1 MTRQV
6 FILGDQPLPE
16 GSSKPYALL
25 TANPT
30 KEHHYIAQTEQRQH
44 AHNPQVSP
52 QNQNVYRLPLSLFGT
67 HPHQPHD
74 EGKKRKHSAK
84 PAAPPEAASV
94 NIIGNLAAKN
104 LYTLT
109 FVENT
114 GNQYNLE
121 SWFNRHES
129 GYEDACEHLRTLP
142 GCCLKTSEASFAK
155 TSEASFAK
163 TSKAGLDK
171 TDSVKVPDALWRV
184 LRLKFLGILRNPR
197 NHQNPFAYRLLQV
210 LRSRLPEAGF
220 EFVSLISRRDPKR
233 IESIMQDFHF
243 SFLGYVNWLSG
254 LYGML
259 SEGVSQ
265 PSLFERLFCAVF
277 AEPQAVKIELFRYP
291 DDTGLCLF
299 GDSGFCI
306 QASSELISI
315 GVNISHDM
323 FAVVHLQAAR
333 WHDFKN
339 TFHHDTPKLQGKV
352 KVIDGDQTQR
362 VMFNRLCIRQ
372 SHEAVFGRSPNVKDY
387 I

>member
-67 HPHQPHD
+67 HSHQPHD
-74 EGKKRKHSAK
+74 ESKKRKHAAK
-84 PAAPPEAASV
+84 PAALPEAASV

-104 LYTLT
+104 LYTLA

-142 GCCLKTSEASFAK
+142 GCCLKTSNASFAK
-155 TSEASFAK
+155 TSEASF
-163 TSKAGLDK
+163 TE

-197 NHQNPFAYRLLQV
+197 NHQNPFAYRLLQI
-210 LRSRLPEAGF
+210 LRSLLPEAGF

-291 DDTGLCLF
+291 GDTGLCLF
-299 GDSGFCI
+299 GDSGFCL

-323 FAVVHLQAAR
+323 FAVIHLQAAR

-339 TFHHDTPKLQGKV
+339 TFHHNAPKLQGKV
-352 KVIDGDQTQR
+352 KIIDGDQTQR

-372 SHEAVFGRSPNVKDY
+372 PHEAVFGRSPNVKDY

>member
-67 HPHQPHD
+67 HSHQPHD
-74 EGKKRKHSAK
+74 ESKKRKHAAK
-84 PAAPPEAASV
+84 PAALPEAASV

-104 LYTLT
+104 LYTLA

-142 GCCLKTSEASFAK
+142 GCRLKTSN
-155 TSEASFAK
+155 ASFAK
-163 TSKAGLDK
+163 TSKTCLDQ

-197 NHQNPFAYRLLQV
+197 NHQNPFAYRLLQI
-210 LRSRLPEAGF
+210 LRSLLPEAGF

-291 DDTGLCLF
+291 GDTGLCLF
-299 GDSGFCI
+299 GDSGFCL
-306 QASSELISI
+306 QASSALISI

-339 TFHHDTPKLQGKV
+339 TFHHNAPKLQGKV
-352 KVIDGDQTQR
+352 KIVDGDQTQR
-362 VMFNRLCIRQ
+362 IMFNRLCIRQ
-372 SHEAVFGRSPNVKDY
+372 SHEAVFGRSPTVKDY

>member
-44 AHNPQVSP
+44 AHNLQVSP

-67 HPHQPHD
+67 HSYQPHN
-74 EGKKRKHSAK
+74 ERKKRKHAAK

-104 LYTLT
+104 LYTLA

-142 GCCLKTSEASFAK
+142 GCRLKMSEASFVKTSEAGF
-155 TSEASFAK
+155 TE
-163 TSKAGLDK
+163 

-197 NHQNPFAYRLLQV
+197 NHQNPFAYRLLQI

-277 AEPQAVKIELFRYP
+277 AEPEAVKIELFRYP

-299 GDSGFCI
+299 GDSGFCL

-339 TFHHDTPKLQGKV
+339 TFHHDAPKLQGKV
-352 KVIDGDQTQR
+352 KIIDGNQTQR

>member
-74 EGKKRKHSAK
+74 ERKKRKHAAK
-84 PAAPPEAASV
+84 PAALPEVASV

-142 GCCLKTSEASFAK
+142 GCRLKTSEASFAK
-155 TSEASFAK
+155 TSR
-163 TSKAGLDK
+163 TCLNQ

-299 GDSGFCI
+299 GDSGFCL

-339 TFHHDTPKLQGKV
+339 TFHHDAPKLQGKV
-352 KVIDGDQTQR
+352 KIIDGDQTQR

>member
-67 HPHQPHD
+67 HSHQPHD
-74 EGKKRKHSAK
+74 ERKKRKHAAK
-84 PAAPPEAASV
+84 PAATPKAASV
-94 NIIGNLAAKN
+94 NIIGNLSAKN
-104 LYTLT
+104 LYTLA

-142 GCCLKTSEASFAK
+142 GCRLKTSEASFAK
-155 TSEASFAK
+155 TSEAGF
-163 TSKAGLDK
+163 TE

-197 NHQNPFAYRLLQV
+197 NHQNPFAYRLLQI

-291 DDTGLCLF
+291 GDTGLCLF
-299 GDSGFCI
+299 GDSGFCL

-339 TFHHDTPKLQGKV
+339 TFHHDAPKLQGKV
-352 KVIDGDQTQR
+352 KIIDGDQTQR

>member
-67 HPHQPHD
+67 HSHQPHD
-74 EGKKRKHSAK
+74 ESKKRKHAAK
-84 PAAPPEAASV
+84 PAALPEAASV

-104 LYTLT
+104 LYTLA

-142 GCCLKTSEASFAK
+142 GCCLKTSNASFAK
-155 TSEASFAK
+155 TSEASF
-163 TSKAGLDK
+163 TE

-197 NHQNPFAYRLLQV
+197 NHQNPFAYRLLQI

-299 GDSGFCI
+299 GDSGFCL

-339 TFHHDTPKLQGKV
+339 TFHHDAPKLQGKV
-352 KVIDGDQTQR
+352 KIIDGNQTQR

-372 SHEAVFGRSPNVKDY
+372 SHQAVFGRSPNVKDY

>member
-67 HPHQPHD
+67 HSHQPHD
-74 EGKKRKHSAK
+74 ESKKRKHAAK
-84 PAAPPEAASV
+84 PAALPEAASV

-104 LYTLT
+104 LYTLA

-142 GCCLKTSEASFAK
+142 GCCLKTSEASF
-155 TSEASFAK
+155 TE
-163 TSKAGLDK
+163 

-197 NHQNPFAYRLLQV
+197 NHQNPFAYRLLQI
-210 LRSRLPEAGF
+210 LRSLLPEAGF

-291 DDTGLCLF
+291 GNTGLCLF
-299 GDSGFCI
+299 GDSGFCL

-323 FAVVHLQAAR
+323 FAVIHLQAAR

-339 TFHHDTPKLQGKV
+339 TFHHNAPKLQGKV
-352 KVIDGDQTQR
+352 KIIDGDQTQR

>member
-74 EGKKRKHSAK
+74 ERKKRKHAAK
-84 PAAPPEAASV
+84 PAASPEAASV

-155 TSEASFAK
+155 TSR
-163 TSKAGLDK
+163 TCLNQ

-197 NHQNPFAYRLLQV
+197 NHQNPFAYRLLQI

-339 TFHHDTPKLQGKV
+339 TFHHDAPKLQGKV
-352 KVIDGDQTQR
+352 KLIDGDQTQR
-362 VMFNRLCIRQ
+362 VMFNRLCILQ

>member
-67 HPHQPHD
+67 HSHQPHD
-74 EGKKRKHSAK
+74 ESKKRKHAAK
-84 PAAPPEAASV
+84 PATLPEAASV

-104 LYTLT
+104 LYTLA

-142 GCCLKTSEASFAK
+142 GCCLKTSNASFAK
-155 TSEASFAK
+155 TSEASF
-163 TSKAGLDK
+163 TE

-197 NHQNPFAYRLLQV
+197 NHQNPFAYRLLQI
-210 LRSRLPEAGF
+210 LRSLLPEAGF

-291 DDTGLCLF
+291 GDTGLCLF
-299 GDSGFCI
+299 GDSGFCL

-323 FAVVHLQAAR
+323 FAVIHLQAAR

-339 TFHHDTPKLQGKV
+339 TFHHNAPKLQGKV
-352 KVIDGDQTQR
+352 KIIDGDQTQR

>member
-67 HPHQPHD
+67 HSHQPHD
-74 EGKKRKHSAK
+74 ESKKRKHAAK
-84 PAAPPEAASV
+84 PAALPEAASV

-104 LYTLT
+104 LYTLA

-142 GCCLKTSEASFAK
+142 GCRLKTSEASFAK
-155 TSEASFAK
+155 TSEAGF
-163 TSKAGLDK
+163 TE

-197 NHQNPFAYRLLQV
+197 NHQNPFAYRLLQI

-299 GDSGFCI
+299 GDSGFCL

-323 FAVVHLQAAR
+323 FAVIHLQTAR

-339 TFHHDTPKLQGKV
+339 TFHHNAPKLQGKV
-352 KVIDGDQTQR
+352 KIIDGDQTQR

>member
-67 HPHQPHD
+67 HSHQPHD
-74 EGKKRKHSAK
+74 ESKKRKHAAK
-84 PAAPPEAASV
+84 PAALPEAASV

-104 LYTLT
+104 LYTLA

-142 GCCLKTSEASFAK
+142 GCRLKTSEASFAK
-155 TSEASFAK
+155 TSEAGF
-163 TSKAGLDK
+163 TE

-197 NHQNPFAYRLLQV
+197 NHQNPFAYRLLQI

-291 DDTGLCLF
+291 GDTGLCLF
-299 GDSGFCI
+299 GDSGLCL

-339 TFHHDTPKLQGKV
+339 TFHHDAPKLQGKV
-352 KVIDGDQTQR
+352 KIIDGNQTQR

-372 SHEAVFGRSPNVKDY
+372 SHQAVFGRSPNVKDY

>member
-74 EGKKRKHSAK
+74 ERKKRKHAAK
-84 PAAPPEAASV
+84 PAASPEAASV

-155 TSEASFAK
+155 TEK
-163 TSKAGLDK
+163 GTSVRNYPNKQALLDAVQTALDK
-171 TDSVKVPDALWRV
+171 YLAEFADIPESARNIRAADGGKTPSEHLSYQ
-184 LRLKFLGILRNPR
+184 LGWV
-197 NHQNPFAYRLLQV
+197 HSLLDWERREQ
-210 LRSRLPEAGF
+210 AGEEVHTPAEGF
-220 EFVSLISRRDPKR
+220 KWNN
-233 IESIMQDFHF
+233 
-243 SFLGYVNWLSG
+243 LGG
-254 LYGML
+254 LYQRFYQAYGVYTLAEQQAMLRGKTAELCAWIEGL
-259 SEGVSQ
+259 SED
-265 PSLFERLFCAVF
+265 
-277 AEPQAVKIELFRYP
+277 ELFLAGQRKWAE
-291 DDTGLCLF
+291 T
-299 GDSGFCI
+299 
-306 QASSELISI
+306 
-315 GVNISHDM
+315 
-323 FAVVHLQAAR
+323 AAR
-333 WHDFKN
+333 WPLWKWIHIN
-339 TFHHDTPKLQGKV
+339 TVAPFTNFRTKIRKW
-352 KVIDGDQTQR
+352 KR
-362 VMFNRLCIRQ
+362 EMRNRAD
-372 SHEAVFGRSPNVKDY
+372 E
-387 I
+387 

>member
-67 HPHQPHD
+67 HSHQPHD
-74 EGKKRKHSAK
+74 ESKKRKHAAK
-84 PAAPPEAASV
+84 PAALPEAASV

-104 LYTLT
+104 LYTLA

-142 GCCLKTSEASFAK
+142 GCRLKTSN
-155 TSEASFAK
+155 ASFAK
-163 TSKAGLDK
+163 TSKTCLDQ

-197 NHQNPFAYRLLQV
+197 NHQNPFAYRLLQI
-210 LRSRLPEAGF
+210 LRSLLPEAGF

-291 DDTGLCLF
+291 GDTGLCLF
-299 GDSGFCI
+299 GDSGFCL

-339 TFHHDTPKLQGKV
+339 TFHHNAPKLQGKV
-352 KVIDGDQTQR
+352 KIIDGDQTQR

>member
-1 MTRQV
+1 MAR
-6 FILGDQPLPE
+6 
-16 GSSKPYALL
+16 A
-25 TANPT
+25 A
-30 KEHHYIAQTEQRQH
+30 AQI
-44 AHNPQVSP
+44 P
-52 QNQNVYRLPLSLFGT
+52 
-67 HPHQPHD
+67 
-74 EGKKRKHSAK
+74 
-84 PAAPPEAASV
+84 
-94 NIIGNLAAKN
+94 
-104 LYTLT
+104 
-109 FVENT
+109 
-114 GNQYNLE
+114 
-121 SWFNRHES
+121 RH
-129 GYEDACEHLRTLP
+129 
-142 GCCLKTSEASFAK
+142 FAQ
-155 TSEASFAK
+155 S
-163 TSKAGLDK
+163 
-171 TDSVKVPDALWRV
+171 
-184 LRLKFLGILRNPR
+184 R

-299 GDSGFCI
+299 GDSGFCL

-333 WHDFKN
+333 WNDFKN

-372 SHEAVFGRSPNVKDY
+372 SHEAVFGRSPNVKTTSEPSTS
-387 I
+387 

>member
-67 HPHQPHD
+67 HSHQPHD
-74 EGKKRKHSAK
+74 ERKKRKHAVK
-84 PAAPPEAASV
+84 PAALSEAASV

-104 LYTLT
+104 LYTLA

-142 GCCLKTSEASFAK
+142 GCRLKASKASFVKTSEAGF
-155 TSEASFAK
+155 TQ
-163 TSKAGLDK
+163 

-197 NHQNPFAYRLLQV
+197 NHQNPFAYRLLQI

-299 GDSGFCI
+299 GDSGFCL

-339 TFHHDTPKLQGKV
+339 TFHHDAPKLQGKV
-352 KVIDGDQTQR
+352 KIIDGDQTQR

>member
-67 HPHQPHD
+67 HSHQPHD
-74 EGKKRKHSAK
+74 ESKKRKHAAK
-84 PAAPPEAASV
+84 PAALPEAASV

-104 LYTLT
+104 LYTLA

-142 GCCLKTSEASFAK
+142 GCRLKTSEAGFAK
-155 TSEASFAK
+155 TSEAGF
-163 TSKAGLDK
+163 TE

-197 NHQNPFAYRLLQV
+197 NHQNPFAYRLLQI

-291 DDTGLCLF
+291 GDTGLCLF
-299 GDSGFCI
+299 GDSGFCL

-339 TFHHDTPKLQGKV
+339 TFHHDAPKLQGKV
-352 KVIDGDQTQR
+352 KIIDGDQTQR

>member
-67 HPHQPHD
+67 HSHQPHD
-74 EGKKRKHSAK
+74 ERKKRKHAAK

-104 LYTLT
+104 LYTLA

-129 GYEDACEHLRTLP
+129 GYEDACEHLRALP
-142 GCCLKTSEASFAK
+142 GCRLKTSEASFAK
-155 TSEASFAK
+155 TSR
-163 TSKAGLDK
+163 TCLNQ

-197 NHQNPFAYRLLQV
+197 NHQNPFAYRLLQI

-277 AEPQAVKIELFRYP
+277 AKPQAVKIELFRYP
-291 DDTGLCLF
+291 GDTGLCLF
-299 GDSGFCI
+299 GDSGFCL

-323 FAVVHLQAAR
+323 FAIVHLQAAR
-333 WHDFKN
+333 WHGFKN
-339 TFHHDTPKLQGKV
+339 TFHHDAPKLQGKV
-352 KVIDGDQTQR
+352 KIIDGDQTQR
-362 VMFNRLCIRQ
+362 VMFNQLCIRQ

>member
-67 HPHQPHD
+67 HSHQPHD
-74 EGKKRKHSAK
+74 ESKKRKHAAK
-84 PAAPPEAASV
+84 PAALPEAASV

-104 LYTLT
+104 LYTLA

-142 GCCLKTSEASFAK
+142 GCCLKTSNASFAK
-155 TSEASFAK
+155 TSEASF
-163 TSKAGLDK
+163 TE

-197 NHQNPFAYRLLQV
+197 NHQNPFAYRLLQI
-210 LRSRLPEAGF
+210 LRSLLPEAGF

-291 DDTGLCLF
+291 GDTGLCLF
-299 GDSGFCI
+299 GDSGFCL

-323 FAVVHLQAAR
+323 FAVIHLQAAR

-339 TFHHDTPKLQGKV
+339 TFHHNAPKLQGKV
-352 KVIDGDQTQR
+352 KIIDGDQTQR

>member
-67 HPHQPHD
+67 HSHQPHD
-74 EGKKRKHSAK
+74 ESKKRKHAAK
-84 PAAPPEAASV
+84 PAALPEAASV

-104 LYTLT
+104 LYTLA

-142 GCCLKTSEASFAK
+142 GCRLKTSEAGFAK
-155 TSEASFAK
+155 TSEAGF
-163 TSKAGLDK
+163 TE

-197 NHQNPFAYRLLQV
+197 NHQNPFAYRLLQI

-299 GDSGFCI
+299 GDSGFCL

-352 KVIDGDQTQR
+352 KIIDGDQTQR

>member
-44 AHNPQVSP
+44 AHNLQVSP

-67 HPHQPHD
+67 HSYQPHN
-74 EGKKRKHSAK
+74 ERKKRKHAAK

-104 LYTLT
+104 LYTLA

-142 GCCLKTSEASFAK
+142 GCRLKMSEASFAK
-155 TSEASFAK
+155 TNEVGF
-163 TSKAGLDK
+163 TQ

-197 NHQNPFAYRLLQV
+197 NHQNPFAYRLLQI

-277 AEPQAVKIELFRYP
+277 AEPEAVKIELFRYP

-299 GDSGFCI
+299 GDSGFCL

-339 TFHHDTPKLQGKV
+339 TFHHDAPKLQGKV
-352 KVIDGDQTQR
+352 KIIDGNQTQR

>member
-52 QNQNVYRLPLSLFGT
+52 QNQNIYRLPLSLFGT
-67 HPHQPHD
+67 HSYQPHN
-74 EGKKRKHSAK
+74 ERKKRKHAAK
-84 PAAPPEAASV
+84 PAALPEAASV

-104 LYTLT
+104 LYTLA

-142 GCCLKTSEASFAK
+142 GCCLK

-277 AEPQAVKIELFRYP
+277 AEPHAVKIELFRYP

-299 GDSGFCI
+299 GDSGFCL

-339 TFHHDTPKLQGKV
+339 TFHHDAPKLQGKV
-352 KVIDGDQTQR
+352 KIIDGDQTQR

-372 SHEAVFGRSPNVKDY
+372 SYEAVFGRSPNVKDY

>member
-74 EGKKRKHSAK
+74 ERKKRKHAAK
-84 PAAPPEAASV
+84 PAAPPEVASV

-142 GCCLKTSEASFAK
+142 GCRLKTSEASFAK
-155 TSEASFAK
+155 TSR
-163 TSKAGLDK
+163 TCLNQ

-277 AEPQAVKIELFRYP
+277 AEPPAVKIELFRYP

-299 GDSGFCI
+299 GDSGFCL

-339 TFHHDTPKLQGKV
+339 TFHHDAPKLQGKV
-352 KVIDGDQTQR
+352 KIIDGDQTQR

>member
-67 HPHQPHD
+67 HSHQPHD
-74 EGKKRKHSAK
+74 ERKKRKHAAK

-104 LYTLT
+104 LYTLA

-142 GCCLKTSEASFAK
+142 GCRLKTSEASFVK
-155 TSEASFAK
+155 TSEAGF
-163 TSKAGLDK
+163 TE

-197 NHQNPFAYRLLQV
+197 NHQNPFAYHLLQI

-291 DDTGLCLF
+291 GDTGLCLF
-299 GDSGFCI
+299 GDSGFCL

-339 TFHHDTPKLQGKV
+339 TFHHDAPKLQGKV
-352 KVIDGDQTQR
+352 KIIDGDQTQR

>member
-1 MTRQV
+1 M
-6 FILGDQPLPE
+6 
-16 GSSKPYALL
+16 
-25 TANPT
+25 
-30 KEHHYIAQTEQRQH
+30 
-44 AHNPQVSP
+44 
-52 QNQNVYRLPLSLFGT
+52 
-67 HPHQPHD
+67 
-74 EGKKRKHSAK
+74 RKQS
-84 PAAPPEAASV
+84 
-94 NIIGNLAAKN
+94 
-104 LYTLT
+104 
-109 FVENT
+109 
-114 GNQYNLE
+114 NQYNLE

-142 GCCLKTSEASFAK
+142 GCRLK

-315 GVNISHDM
+315 DVNISHDM

-333 WHDFKN
+333 WHGFKN
-339 TFHHDTPKLQGKV
+339 TFHHDAPKLQGKV
-352 KVIDGDQTQR
+352 KIIDGDQTQR

>member
-67 HPHQPHD
+67 HSYQPHN
-74 EGKKRKHSAK
+74 ERKKRKHAAK

-104 LYTLT
+104 LYTLA

-142 GCCLKTSEASFAK
+142 GCRLKMSEASFVKTSEAGF
-155 TSEASFAK
+155 TE
-163 TSKAGLDK
+163 

-197 NHQNPFAYRLLQV
+197 NHQNPFAYRLLQI

-243 SFLGYVNWLSG
+243 SFLSYVNWLSG

-277 AEPQAVKIELFRYP
+277 AEPEAVKIELFRYP
-291 DDTGLCLF
+291 DDTGMCLF
-299 GDSGFCI
+299 GDSGFCL
-306 QASSELISI
+306 QASSKLISI

-323 FAVVHLQAAR
+323 FAVIHLQAAR

-339 TFHHDTPKLQGKV
+339 TFHHDAPKLQGKV
-352 KVIDGDQTQR
+352 KIIDGDQTQR

>member
-44 AHNPQVSP
+44 AHNPKVSP

-67 HPHQPHD
+67 HSYQPHN
-74 EGKKRKHSAK
+74 ERKKRKHAAK

-142 GCCLKTSEASFAK
+142 GCRLKTSEASFAK
-155 TSEASFAK
+155 TSR
-163 TSKAGLDK
+163 TCLNQ

-299 GDSGFCI
+299 GDSGFCL

-339 TFHHDTPKLQGKV
+339 TFHHDAPKLQGKV
-352 KVIDGDQTQR
+352 KIIDGDQTQR

>member
-67 HPHQPHD
+67 HSHQPHD
-74 EGKKRKHSAK
+74 ESKKRKHAAK
-84 PAAPPEAASV
+84 PAALPEAASV

-104 LYTLT
+104 LYTLA

-142 GCCLKTSEASFAK
+142 GCCLKTSNASFAK
-155 TSEASFAK
+155 TSEASF
-163 TSKAGLDK
+163 TE

-197 NHQNPFAYRLLQV
+197 NHQNPFAYRLLQI
-210 LRSRLPEAGF
+210 LRSLLPEAGF

-277 AEPQAVKIELFRYP
+277 AELQAVKIELFRYP
-291 DDTGLCLF
+291 GDTGLCLF
-299 GDSGFCI
+299 GDSGFCL

-323 FAVVHLQAAR
+323 FAVIHLQAAR

-339 TFHHDTPKLQGKV
+339 TFHHNAPKLQGKV
-352 KVIDGDQTQR
+352 KIIDGDQTQR

>member
-67 HPHQPHD
+67 HSHQPHD
-74 EGKKRKHSAK
+74 ESKKRKHAAK
-84 PAAPPEAASV
+84 PAALPEAASV

-104 LYTLT
+104 LYTLA

-142 GCCLKTSEASFAK
+142 GCCLKTSNASFAK
-155 TSEASFAK
+155 TSEASF
-163 TSKAGLDK
+163 TE

-291 DDTGLCLF
+291 GDTGLCLF
-299 GDSGFCI
+299 GDSGFCL

-323 FAVVHLQAAR
+323 FAVIHLQAAR

-339 TFHHDTPKLQGKV
+339 TFHHNAPKLQGKV
-352 KVIDGDQTQR
+352 KIIDGDQTQR

>member
-6 FILGDQPLPE
+6 FILGDQPLPK

-67 HPHQPHD
+67 HSHQPHD
-74 EGKKRKHSAK
+74 ESKKRKHAAK
-84 PAAPPEAASV
+84 PAALPEAASV

-104 LYTLT
+104 LYTLA

-142 GCCLKTSEASFAK
+142 GCRLKTSEASFAK
-155 TSEASFAK
+155 TSEAGF
-163 TSKAGLDK
+163 TE

-197 NHQNPFAYRLLQV
+197 NHQNPFAYRLLQI

-291 DDTGLCLF
+291 GDTGLCLF
-299 GDSGFCI
+299 GDSGFCL

-333 WHDFKN
+333 WHGFKN
-339 TFHHDTPKLQGKV
+339 TFHHDAPKLQGKV
-352 KVIDGDQTQR
+352 KIIDGDQTQR

>member
-67 HPHQPHD
+67 HSYQPHN
-74 EGKKRKHSAK
+74 ERKKRKHAAK

-104 LYTLT
+104 LYTLA

-129 GYEDACEHLRTLP
+129 GYEDACEHLRALP
-142 GCCLKTSEASFAK
+142 GCRLKTSEASFAK
-155 TSEASFAK
+155 TSR
-163 TSKAGLDK
+163 TCLNQ

-299 GDSGFCI
+299 GDSGFCL